1 MTPVPFQGKQFN
13 ITVLQVNTPN
23 TDVKEAEIDW
33 FYEDI
38 QHLLELILKNNA
50 IFFIKGWNAKVVN
63 QKIPRIKRKFGFGV
77 QNEAGERLIE
87 FYQENTLFIA
97 NTLF

>member
-38 QHLLELILKNNA
+38 
-50 IFFIKGWNAKVVN
+50 
-63 QKIPRIKRKFGFGV
+63 
-77 QNEAGERLIE
+77 
-87 FYQENTLFIA
+87 
-97 NTLF
+97 